1 MRLNKPSIGMPS
13 PTEKVVSSQAADPI
27 VELCR
32 GLLPVWAR
40 HLATSRSQSEGA
52 VSEMMQAFSSINP
65 HLQSAQLQ
73 SQQITAAFSPVG
85 GTVTG
90 LASACEQA
98 LAPLRA
104 HPQLPAGGAAAM
116 DAALALVRD
125 AVCAI
130 EQINR
135 PFSHETEAV
144 ADHVERMYIG
154 FQYQDRISQMMAL
167 LEADMARL
175 QALMDGSSADAPDLQ
190 LWLARLEAQ
199 YAMADQRHSHTGHGD
214 SAASGGSDQETT
226 FF

>member
-1 MRLNKPSIGMPS
+1 MRQNKPPIGMPS
-13 PTEKVVSSQAADPI
+13 PTEKVASAPAAHPI
-27 VELCR
+27 VELCL

-52 VSEMMQAFSSINP
+52 VSEMMQAFANINP

-73 SQQITAAFSPVG
+73 SQQITAALSPG
-85 GTVTG
+85 DGTVTG
-90 LASACEQA
+90 LAQACEQA
-98 LAPLRA
+98 LAPLRE

-125 AVCAI
+125 AVVAV

-135 PFSHETEAV
+135 PFSHETDAV
-144 ADHVERMYIG
+144 AEQVERMYIG

-175 QALMDGSSADAPDLQ
+175 RALMDGSSADAPDLQ
-190 LWLARLEAQ
+190 LWLERLEAQ
-199 YAMADQRHSHTGHGD
+199 YAMADQRHSHTGAGE
-214 SAASGGSDQETT
+214 ATASGGPDQETT

>member
-1 MRLNKPSIGMPS
+1 MPS

-90 LASACEQA
+90 LAKACEQA

-154 FQYQDRISQMMAL
+154 FQYQDRISQMMEL
-167 LEADMARL
+167 LEGDIARL
-175 QALMDGSSADAPDLQ
+175 RSAMDGQGKDLPDLAT
-190 LWLARLEAQ
+190 WLAHLESK
-199 YAMADQRHSHTGHGD
+199 YAMAEQHHNHRND
-214 SAASGGSDQETT
+214 ASPASDGASNETT